1 LRDETTLTPT
11 TVYVEPLAV
20 SSLSDEPDRVS
31 AVFAEVLN
39 SLPYYNDRAKSAELA
54 KYVGLSSLSDREFYQ
69 PNPNSSSN
77 EVFGTR
83 RQCTRQTICI
93 GRLDFMFRKNYLISP
108 SAFIASWTL
117 GRAATRST

>member
-20 SSLSDEPDRVS
+20 SSLSDEPDRVT

-77 EVFGTR
+77 EVFGTHR
-83 RQCTRQTICI
+83 TTRCSNLYPAGTKKPSGQRTGLNIC
-93 GRLDFMFRKNYLISP
+93 GGLWFSL
-108 SAFIASWTL
+108 
-117 GRAATRST
+117 